1 MKISNEPTPY
11 LLLKAGTYSAWDCCD
26 FAIVYLSK
34 EWKQTQSGRLEAV
47 KPFKDDISFQSLNF
61 YDISV
66 GFYQPDED
74 GILGSEDLPEDN
86 SWCFVELTETE
97 LERLV
102 PPDNVLDS
110 HILAVFAN
118 GKPDTGRTANIP
130 TSDSGLKN
138 SLCNRFWIYW
148 RVMNLKIS
156 KQP

>member
-11 LLLKAGTYSAWDCCD
+11 LLLKAGTDSAWDCCD

-34 EWKQTQSGRLEAV
+34 EWRQTQSGRLEAV

-74 GILGSEDLPEDN
+74 GILGSEDLPEGFRRTMCWSAI
-86 SWCFVELTETE
+86 SWRYLQT
-97 LERLV
+97 
-102 PPDNVLDS
+102 
-110 HILAVFAN
+110 

-130 TSDSGLKN
+130 RSDSGLKN
-138 SLCNRFWIYW
+138 FLCNRFWIYW

-156 KQP
+156 KQL

>member
-11 LLLKAGTYSAWDCCD
+11 LLLKAGTDSAWDCCD

-34 EWKQTQSGRLEAV
+34 EWRQTQSGRLEAV

-86 SWCFVELTETE
+86 NWCFVELTETE
-97 LERLV
+97 LKGWFRRTMCWSAISWRYLQTGSQIPGV
-102 PPDNVLDS
+102 RQTYRRA
-110 HILAVFAN
+110 IL
-118 GKPDTGRTANIP
+118 
-130 TSDSGLKN
+130 
-138 SLCNRFWIYW
+138 Y
-148 RVMNLKIS
+148 
-156 KQP
+156 